1 MTCPL
6 CGKEPDGCQCSP
18 RELMAWAMRQ
28 LTLAGLS
35 RPAAETVRAWLAARG
50 GRLGRRID
58 PRQRVLL

>member
-6 CGKEPDGCQCSP
+6 CGLDESGCRCSP

-28 LTLAGLS
+28 LSLKAIS
-35 RPAAETVRAWLAARG
+35 RPAIETAQAWLAARG